1 MREEAE
7 LIRRSAAGDLGA
19 FEDLVVL
26 KRGLVYRTAHQ
37 VLRNEEDA
45 RDVAQLVFVRLWKVI
60 RRYRAERKFDTW
72 LYRIT
77 VNLAIDRRRRLARA
91 GVEVPM
97 EAAATGRAA
106 EGSRRGGDLA
116 LVSRETPADR
126 LDRMEMRRIYESV
139 AGELTDRQRTIF
151 ALREIEGL
159 SAKEI
164 AKALGVTS
172 STVRNTL
179 LQARTVLRGALRR
192 RFPEYFPSSGGRR
205 D

>member
-1 MREEAE
+1 VHHEPLRTKDDQVVDAE
-7 LIRRSAAGDLGA
+7 
-19 FEDLVVL
+19 
-26 KRGLVYRTAHQ
+26 T
-37 VLRNEEDA
+37 
-45 RDVAQLVFVRLWKVI
+45 RDVAQLVFIRLWKVI

-91 GVEVPM
+91 GVEVPV
-97 EAAATGRAA
+97 EPAATGRGA
-106 EGSRRGGDLA
+106 EGSRRGGDLP

-126 LDRMEMRRIYESV
+126 LDRMEMRRIYETV

-179 LQARTVLRGALRR
+179 LQARTVLRDALRR